1 MQVGSVLGDRYEL
14 RSLLGEG
21 AMASVYEAFDR
32 VESRTVAIKVPRP
45 HVLASPELRAR
56 FEREASA
63 AILSDHPGIVRA
75 FEIGRTDDGAPF
87 LVTERAAGT
96 ELSEA
101 VSPLPIPWKRAVQ
114 IGLQIARALKSLHD
128 KGVIHRDLKPA
139 NIYLETDASG
149 EKVKVLDLGVA
160 KILDQPVEEG
170 LTHAG
175 AVYGT
180 PEYMAPE
187 QALGQEVD
195 ERADVYSLGVILY
208 ELIAGRRPYDGKAQ
222 QLLGQQLTKPLPPL
236 GLDTSVA
243 PPDLEPL
250 LRTMLAAACA
260 ERPKMPEVCARLESI
275 LRSAVPSTPAP
286 ESSSQSE
293 PARALESSNRFLPM
307 LWVAAVSLGLGAG
320 LAFFALKPAETGE
333 AQVAEV
339 VPSLP
344 SPAPAEEEASVP
356 SEPPVFRFDPD
367 VPRTLD
373 DLIALSRQHS
383 SEPAVHL
390 ALAEA
395 YLEGGDYA
403 SAVLSVTT
411 ALGLDPS
418 LNRDLRLQ
426 KLLEKTAQMQSSTDA
441 SFRLLRGPMGQEGAD
456 LLYRLSLDGSV
467 RATIRAQANQ
477 ALSSPEV
484 RENLSLP
491 LSLALSLAA
500 ARSCKEL
507 LPLLEKAKLFGDER
521 SLSRLLSLQAN
532 LSCRRPGQPCYPCLR
547 RGPELE
553 EAISAIRGRMAPAP
567 SAEP

>member
-1 MQVGSVLGDRYEL
+1 
-14 RSLLGEG
+14 
-21 AMASVYEAFDR
+21 MASVYEAFDR
-32 VESRTVAIKVPRP
+32 VESRTVAIKVPRA

-63 AILSDHPGIVRA
+63 AILTDHPGVVRA
-75 FEIGRTDDGAPF
+75 FEIGHTEDGVPF

-101 VSPLPIPWKRAVQ
+101 VSPLPIPWKRAAR
-114 IGLQIARALKSLHD
+114 IGPQIARALESLHD
-128 KGVIHRDLKPA
+128 KGVVHRDLKPA
-139 NIYLETDASG
+139 NIYLETEASG

-160 KILDQPVEEG
+160 KILDQPTQDG

-175 AVYGT
+175 AIYGT

-208 ELIAGRRPYDGKAQ
+208 ELIAGHRPYSGKAH
-222 QLLGQQLTKPLPPL
+222 QLLGKQLTQPLPEL
-236 GLDTSVA
+236 GLDTVSA

-250 LRTMLAAACA
+250 LRAMLAAACA
-260 ERPKMPEVCARLESI
+260 ERPKMPEVCARLEGV
-275 LRSAVPSTPAP
+275 LESAVSSPPAP
-286 ESSSQSE
+286 ESSLGGGS
-293 PARALESSNRFLPM
+293 ARELQAPKATWLPM
-307 LWVAAVSLGLGAG
+307 LWVGVGSLGLGAA
-320 LAFFALKPAETGE
+320 LAFFVLKPAAREE
-333 AQVAEV
+333 VQVAQI
-339 VPSLP
+339 
-344 SPAPAEEEASVP
+344 AP
-356 SEPPVFRFDPD
+356 SEPLKIPPREEPPAQSEPPAFRFDPD
-367 VPRTLD
+367 VPRSLD
-373 DLIALSRQHS
+373 DLIALSRQQS
-383 SEPAVHL
+383 SEPLVHL

-395 YLEGGDYA
+395 YLTSNDYA
-403 SAVLSVTT
+403 GAVLSVTA

-426 KLLEKTAQMQSSTDA
+426 RLLEKTAQMQSSTDA
-441 SFRLLRGPMGQEGAD
+441 TFRLLRGPMGQEGAD

-467 RATIRAQANQ
+467 RSTIRAQATQ
-477 ALSSPEV
+477 TLSSPEV

-507 LPLLEKAKLFGDER
+507 SPLLEKAKLFGDER

-532 LSCRRPGQPCYPCLR
+532 LACRRPGQPCYPCLR
-547 RGPELE
+547 KGPELE
-553 EAISAIRGRMAPAP
+553 EAITAIRARVAPDPAS